1 MKPLVA
7 IAAVCAV
14 LVLGAAR
21 AGGES
26 TATAATQHAIVVAG
40 HGSISAVPNRAQV
53 SFGVSTSAKTASAAL
68 RANAVEM
75 TKVIAALKGQGIA
88 PADIRTELVSLSVR
102 YSQNGEDV
110 VGYDAANSVSA
121 TLRKLD
127 KVGPVIDA
135 AVDAGANQ
143 VSGPDLVRAD
153 SAGLYRLALRV
164 AIANARAK
172 ARTIASASGLHL
184 RRITDVSETSS
195 APSPVPLAAKDA
207 SATPTPVEPGT
218 TQVEATVTVTFSVA

>member
-21 AGGES
+21 AGSES
-26 TATAATQHAIVVAG
+26 TATAASQHTIVVAG
-40 HGSISAVPNRAQV
+40 HGTITAVPNRAQV

-75 TKVIAALKGQGIA
+75 TKVIAALKAQGIA
-88 PADIRTELVSLSVR
+88 PADIRTELVSLSPR

-110 VGYDAANSVSA
+110 VGYEAANSVSA

-143 VSGPDLVRAD
+143 ISGPNLVRAD
-153 SAGLYRLALRV
+153 SAGLYRSALRV

-195 APSPVPLAAKDA
+195 APAPVALAAKDA

-218 TQVEATVTVTFSVA
+218 TQVEASVSVTFSVS

>member
-1 MKPLVA
+1 
-7 IAAVCAV
+7 
-14 LVLGAAR
+14 
-21 AGGES
+21 
-26 TATAATQHAIVVAG
+26 
-40 HGSISAVPNRAQV
+40 
-53 SFGVSTSAKTASAAL
+53 
-68 RANAVEM
+68 
-75 TKVIAALKGQGIA
+75 
-88 PADIRTELVSLSVR
+88 LVSLSPR

-110 VGYDAANSVSA
+110 VGYEAANSVSA

-143 VSGPDLVRAD
+143 ISGPNLVRAD
-153 SAGLYRLALRV
+153 SAGLYRSALRV

-195 APSPVPLAAKDA
+195 APAPVALAAKDA

-218 TQVEATVTVTFSVA
+218 TQVEASVSVTFSVS